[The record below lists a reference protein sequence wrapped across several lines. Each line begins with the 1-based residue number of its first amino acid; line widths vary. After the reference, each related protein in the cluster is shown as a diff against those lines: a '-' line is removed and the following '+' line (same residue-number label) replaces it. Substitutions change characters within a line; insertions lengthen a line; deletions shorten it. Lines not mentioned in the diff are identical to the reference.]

1 MSDER
6 KQDHIKLA
14 FKSVPSE
21 QVDLLGSH
29 YEPLFSAHP
38 AIDESAKEFM
48 GHEFK
53 MPLWVSSMTGGTEK
67 ALTINKNLA
76 RACKE
81 FGLGMGLGSC
91 RPLLESSE
99 RFSDFNMRP
108 LIGDAPLYTNFGIAQ
123 LEDLIDAGELNKI
136 SEITKSLEANGIII
150 HVNPLQEWAQ
160 PEGDVF
166 RHPPIETISK
176 VLDSINYPIIV
187 KEVGQGFGP
196 RSIEALMKM
205 PLSAIEFGGFGGTN
219 FTMLEHARL
228 PSSISVN
235 NGLKAKFG
243 NIGHSPAQMINWV
256 NNSLKSQDAQC
267 SNFIISGGVKDPLT
281 AHILMNS
288 LEGNSI
294 VGMASELLKYSMGSY
309 EELQNYLE
317 DVKDCFNLAQA
328 YIRG

>member
-14 FKSVPSE
+14 FEAVPKE
-21 QVDLLGSH
+21 QIDLSNSY

-38 AIDESAKEFM
+38 SSNESSKEFL
-48 GHEFK
+48 GQKFDI
-53 MPLWVSSMTGGTEK
+53 PLWVSSMTGGTEK

-99 RFSDFNMRP
+99 RFDDFNMRP
-108 LIGDAPLYTNFGIAQ
+108 LIGDRPLYTNFGIAQ
-123 LEDLIDAGELNKI
+123 LEDLIDSGDLNKI

-166 RHPPIETISK
+166 RHPPIETISR
-176 VLDSINYPIIV
+176 VLDQAKYPIIV

-196 RSIEALMKM
+196 RSIDALVKM
-205 PLSAIEFGGFGGTN
+205 PLRAIEFAGFGGTN

-228 PSSISVN
+228 PSSDSVN
-235 NGLKAKFG
+235 NGLKTKFG
-243 NIGHSPAQMINWV
+243 SIGHGPEQMIEWANK
-256 NNSLKSQDAQC
+256 SLKSNDVKC
-267 SNFIISGGVKDPLT
+267 NSFIISGGIKDPLT
-281 AHILMNS
+281 AHVLMNS
-288 LEGNSI
+288 LKGDSI

-309 EELQNYLE
+309 EELQNYMV
-317 DVKDCFNLAQA
+317 DVKDCFNLAHA